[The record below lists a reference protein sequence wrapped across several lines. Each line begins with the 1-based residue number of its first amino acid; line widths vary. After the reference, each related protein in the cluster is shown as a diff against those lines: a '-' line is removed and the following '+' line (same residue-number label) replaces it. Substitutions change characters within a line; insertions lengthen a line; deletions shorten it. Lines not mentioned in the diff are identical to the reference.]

1 MTNNRHGATGLAS
14 RSACHAPLLSPRRLG
29 DVYMP
34 LCMAGTLLHLTLD
47 LSAAAWLARVTLLLF
62 LILQFPRLKTMP
74 KVLLTLCLSGG
85 VLTLLTD
92 GDAGPTLRALDR
104 FCYFATFVSSLG
116 LLRVAALRS
125 PLVRA
130 AGLTLIRQ
138 RPAWRYPGLA
148 LGTAAFGVVINIGAL
163 NLFGS
168 MIQKGNNAGS
178 AGLRA
183 AREKRM
189 MLALLRGFA
198 LTPIVSPLSI
208 ATVVV
213 LSKMPSLA
221 WRDLA
226 PLAFAAGA
234 VVFLLG
240 WLLDAWQAPPPA
252 PNNEPAPPLQPLWRF
267 CALMLGITALV
278 FLVSALCRVSLPI
291 AVLIAC
297 PLAAFV
303 WLSLQLRRLSG
314 GSGTGR
320 ALALLSRRAEPIF
333 AGQRGEIVMLGGSA
347 GLGTLLA
354 SHIDIQGLEHWLS
367 VSGLHGTLLAV
378 LAMATVLVFSQLGL
392 NPVVSVTVLLSL
404 VPDPMALG
412 MEPRVLAV
420 AMMCAWG
427 LAMMSSPFTTVLLIV
442 AGFARRSPYSLAW
455 RWNGALFALAAT
467 ACALLLW
474 VAQTLWI

>member
-1 MTNNRHGATGLAS
+1 MISISALRHT
-14 RSACHAPLLSPRRLG
+14 PLLSLRRLG
-29 DVYMP
+29 DFYMP
-34 LCMAGTLLHLTLD
+34 LCMTGTLLHLALD
-47 LSAAAWLARVTLLLF
+47 LSMAVWLARATLVLF
-62 LILQFPRLKTMP
+62 LVLQFPRLKTTP
-74 KVLLTLCLSGG
+74 KTLLMLCLGG
-85 VLTLLTD
+85 GALALLVG
-92 GDAGPTLRALDR
+92 GDVSPTLDALDR
-104 FCYFATFVSSLG
+104 FCYFATFISSLG

-125 PLVRA
+125 PLIRA

-148 LGTAAFGVVINIGAL
+148 LGTAAFGVIINIGAL

-168 MIQKGNNAGS
+168 MIRKGNSAGS
-178 AGLRA
+178 TDLRA

-221 WRDLA
+221 WSDLA
-226 PLAFAAGA
+226 PLAFVAGA
-234 VVFLLG
+234 VMFLLG
-240 WLLDAWQAPPPA
+240 WLLDAWQSPPVA
-252 PNNEPAPPLQPLWRF
+252 PNNQPTPPLQPLWRF

-303 WLSLQLRRLSG
+303 WLSLQLRRLNG
-314 GSGTGR
+314 GSGAGR
-320 ALALLSRRAEPIF
+320 ALALLNRRAEPIF

-347 GLGTLLA
+347 CLGTLLA
-354 SHIDIQGLEHWLS
+354 AHIDIQALEQLLS
-367 VSGLHGTLLAV
+367 VSGLHGILLVV
-378 LAMATVLVFSQLGL
+378 LAMVTVLVFSQLGL

-404 VPDPMALG
+404 VPDPMALD
-412 MEPRVLAV
+412 MDPRVLAV

-442 AGFARRSPYSLAW
+442 AGFARRSPYYLAW
-455 RWNGALFALAAT
+455 RWNGALFALAAMT
-467 ACALLLW
+467 CALLLW
-474 VAQTLWI
+474 LAQTLV